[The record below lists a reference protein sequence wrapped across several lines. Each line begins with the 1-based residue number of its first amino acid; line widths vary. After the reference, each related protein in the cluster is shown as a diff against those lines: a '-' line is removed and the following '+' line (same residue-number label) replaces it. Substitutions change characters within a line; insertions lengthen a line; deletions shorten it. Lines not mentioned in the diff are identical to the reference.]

1 MQLSFVAGNIW
12 QRSSRGGGGN
22 SGGFGVRRPDKCVT
36 VCLFPSRRPLSVQAV
51 LGGGG
56 VRGGGVIV
64 QGAPAARARPTLQQ
78 VLQLHG
84 HAARERCVDPR
95 VGARVEAGEQHQ
107 DGEGH
112 SCTNTR
118 APT

>member
-1 MQLSFVAGNIW
+1 MC
-12 QRSSRGGGGN
+12 R
-22 SGGFGVRRPDKCVT
+22 
-36 VCLFPSRRPLSVQAV
+36 FPSRRSLSVQAV

-56 VRGGGVIV
+56 VRGGGVVV
-64 QGAPAARARPTLQQ
+64 QGAPAARPRPTLQQ
-78 VLQLHG
+78 VLQLSG
-84 HAARERCVDPR
+84 HAAGERRVDPR

-118 APT
+118 TPT